1 MFRLLVHL
9 ALSALTSLMSFCG
22 KATLLGGAHIFI
34 SFPTRTGTLLLIIV
48 VVSAVRSHNVARISK
63 SYESYGD
70 RFTTTVIEDL
80 ATSDLS
86 QAVKGSCEL
95 LFLYS
100 SEAEYAAGVDAII
113 HVASPLANA
122 GSPQV
127 ILDVRRLRALEPLP
141 VPF

>member
-1 MFRLLVHL
+1 
-9 ALSALTSLMSFCG
+9 
-22 KATLLGGAHIFI
+22 
-34 SFPTRTGTLLLIIV
+34 LLIIV
-48 VVSAVRSHNVARISK
+48 VVSAVRSHNVGRISK

-86 QAVKGSCEL
+86 QAVKGSCGL
-95 LFLYS
+95 LFLS

-122 GSPQV
+122 ASPQV
-127 ILDVRRLRALEPLP
+127 ILHVRLLCA
-141 VPF
+141 

>member
-1 MFRLLVHL
+1 
-9 ALSALTSLMSFCG
+9 MSFCG
-22 KATLLGGAHIFI
+22 KVTLLGGTHTHVLF
-34 SFPTRTGTLLLIIV
+34 TRARTLLLIIV
-48 VVSAVRSHNVARISK
+48 VVSAVRSHNVGRITK

-95 LFLYS
+95 LFIY
-100 SEAEYAAGVDAII
+100 SEAEYVPGVDAII

-122 GSPQV
+122 ASPQV
-127 ILDVRRLRALEPLP
+127 ILDVCRLRALDPACL
-141 VPF
+141 F

>member
-1 MFRLLVHL
+1 MRIYAYPFF
-9 ALSALTSLMSFCG
+9 A
-22 KATLLGGAHIFI
+22 
-34 SFPTRTGTLLLIIV
+34 RTGTLILIIV

-100 SEAEYAAGVDAII
+100 SEAEYAAGVDAVI